1 MHTWGLFCLDK
12 YLSCLF
18 NGAPKAPLNKHAA
31 VCPAVSITEMRSA
44 HNGVC
49 EHTASQT
56 APNTMWPQF
65 VSVGCQLSLTLRC
78 NITAHRMKQKAFL
91 SAPKNLSDI
100 CRYWVIIIDIKNEIQ
115 IRITLVQTLAYYH
128 ISGEVH
134 CSILAIQVSVGVQY
148 NAAPAVLYN

>member
-18 NGAPKAPLNKHAA
+18 NGALGAPLNKHAA
-31 VCPAVSITEMRSA
+31 VCPAVSITETRSA
-44 HNGVC
+44 HNSVC
-49 EHTASQT
+49 EHSASPT

-78 NITAHRMKQKAFL
+78 NTTAYRMEQNSFS
-91 SAPKNLSDI
+91 SAPNNLSGT
-100 CRYWVIIIDIKNEIQ
+100 CRYWVIIINIKNVSQ
-115 IRITLVQTLAYYH
+115 IGIALVQSLAYYR
-128 ISGEVH
+128 ISWKVH
-134 CSILAIQVSVGVQY
+134 YSILAIHVSIGVQY